1 MDILQK
7 DYYCYLNENPSSI
20 ITSQQVSVNG
30 LLYSYTIQDAQI
42 TNALD
47 TVIAIL
53 TEYKLTGS
61 AGDSISLYRTKEG
74 NWYDMKQSD
83 SLFKNAI
90 MVALKTAIDQK
101 ERMEFPGRRFL
112 Y

>member
-7 DYYCYLNENPSSI
+7 EYYCYMNEKPGSI

-30 LLYSYTIQDAQI
+30 LLYNYTIQDAQI
-42 TNALD
+42 TNAVGV
-47 TVIAIL
+47 VIATL
-53 TEYKLTGS
+53 TEYKLSGS

-74 NWYDMKQSD
+74 NWYDMKQTD
-83 SLFKNAI
+83 SPFKNAI

-101 ERMEFPGRRFL
+101 VKMEFSR
-112 Y
+112 